1 MSESIEIT
9 TPVGRLVGGH
19 PMVANAVTDQKTGQ
33 PKFQQDGVTPRTES
47 YLGVAIPKGPEQHW
61 NQTEWGAAIW
71 NKAATDWPRGE
82 SGTPSFAWKITDGD
96 SQIPNKRGR
105 KPCEREGY
113 PGHWVLQLSTGLPIK
128 CYHAGKY
135 EPIHQIQNLN
145 DIKPGDYCRV
155 LVSVRGNGPC
165 ESPGMYLNPH
175 LFELS
180 RAGVEIILDTG
191 PSAADVFGGAAP
203 QMPAGAQTAPA
214 IPQQPTAAPAPTAP
228 VQQTAVQPAPDFL
241 NPPAAVAP
249 APVAMRL
256 VNGQPYS
263 EDALR
268 AGGLNDAQIQALPTA

>member
-1 MSESIEIT
+1 
-9 TPVGRLVGGH
+9 
-19 PMVANAVTDQKTGQ
+19 MVAAAVTDQKTGA

-82 SGTPSFAWKITDGD
+82 SGAPSFAWKITDGD

-135 EPIHQIQNLN
+135 EPIHQIQDKNE
-145 DIKPGDYCRV
+145 IKPGDYCRV
-155 LVSVRGNGPC
+155 LVSVRGNGPS

-203 QMPAGAQTAPA
+203 QIPAGAQTAPV
-214 IPQQPTAAPAPTAP
+214 PQTVVQPAPVP
-228 VQQTAVQPAPDFL
+228 QTVVQPAPDFL
-241 NPPAAVAP
+241 NPPGATTPPPAAP
-249 APVAMRL
+249 AQAMRL
-256 VNGQPYS
+256 VNGQAYS

-268 AGGLNDAQIQALPTA
+268 AGGWDDAQIHALPTA